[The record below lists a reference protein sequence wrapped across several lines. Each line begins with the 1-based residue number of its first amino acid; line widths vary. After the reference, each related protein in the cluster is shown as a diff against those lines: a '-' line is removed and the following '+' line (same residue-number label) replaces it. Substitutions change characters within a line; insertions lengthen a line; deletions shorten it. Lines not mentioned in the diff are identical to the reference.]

1 MLDCYNGMY
10 DGYCGYADGAPFNFR
25 SKAYW
30 ERSLFQRMR
39 TLFIFD
45 GLPEEN
51 WDKDAFLFGLYKIG
65 FLAVFKSRTYGDVFQ
80 PATPYGI
87 GLNFQPV
94 GMNINTPFFRFDRPL
109 IIGRECEVI
118 KLTPD
123 YHGIWDIVS
132 RCAEELMLLD
142 VAIRLASINARFAY
156 MIAASDDKSARSVKA
171 ILERLTNGE
180 PAVVYN
186 VNLAKQLT
194 TSGSDTRIPWEQFD
208 RDLKK
213 NFILPELLEARRTTL
228 TDFYR
233 EIGIR
238 IAPDKKERIQT
249 REAVSYDAET
259 FNRREVW
266 NISLQESLRRVNDFL
281 GTNIT
286 ARYNEPIELTELNN
300 GEEGYNEPIPK
311 PAD

>member
-1 MLDCYNGMY
+1 MNDCYQGYY
-10 DGYCGYADGAPFNFR
+10 DAYCSSSEGAPYNFR

-39 TLFIFD
+39 TLFIFE

-51 WDKDAFLFGLYKIG
+51 WDKDAFLYALYRIG
-65 FLAVFKSRTYGDVFQ
+65 FVAVFKSKTYGNIFQ
-80 PATPYGI
+80 PATPYGM

-94 GMNINTPFFRFDRPL
+94 GMMINTPFFQFGEPL
-109 IIGRECEVI
+109 IIGRQCEVI
-118 KLTPD
+118 KMTPD
-123 YHGIWDIVS
+123 YRGVWDIVS
-132 RCAEELMLLD
+132 RYAEELMYID
-142 VAIRLASINARFAY
+142 VATRLASVNARFAY

-171 ILERLTNGE
+171 MMERLTNGE

-186 VNLAKQLT
+186 VNLAKQLMGQNQE
-194 TSGSDTRIPWEQFD
+194 SRVPWEQFD

-233 EIGIR
+233 EMGVR
-238 IAPDKKERIQT
+238 VAPDKKERIQT

-259 FNRREVW
+259 YTRREVW
-266 NISLQESLRRVNDFL
+266 NISLQESLNRANRFL

-286 ARYNEPIELTELNN
+286 ARYNEPEELTEINN
-300 GEEGYNEPIPK
+300 PEGG
-311 PAD
+311 DGFVL

>member
-10 DGYCGYADGAPFNFR
+10 DGYCGYVDGAPFNFR

-39 TLFIFD
+39 TIFIFD

-65 FLAVFKSRTYGDVFQ
+65 FLAVFKSKTYGNVFQ

-94 GMNINTPFFRFDRPL
+94 GMNINTPFFRFERPL

-171 ILERLTNGE
+171 ILEKLTNGE

-194 TSGSDTRIPWEQFD
+194 TSGSETRVPWEQFD

-213 NFILPELLEARRTTL
+213 NFILPDLQECRRNVI
-228 TDFYR
+228 DSFYR
-233 EIGIR
+233 EVGI
-238 IAPDKKERIQT
+238 PVSSGKKERET
-249 REAVSYDAET
+249 ATESETNTAEF
-259 FNRREVW
+259 FNRRAVW
-266 NISLQESLRRVNDFL
+266 DECLAESCDRVNKLFK
-281 GTNIT
+281 TNIRFT
-286 ARYNEPIELTELNN
+286 PVKPESIEMGGNDN
-300 GEEGYNEPIPK
+300 AVQNPVS
-311 PAD
+311 